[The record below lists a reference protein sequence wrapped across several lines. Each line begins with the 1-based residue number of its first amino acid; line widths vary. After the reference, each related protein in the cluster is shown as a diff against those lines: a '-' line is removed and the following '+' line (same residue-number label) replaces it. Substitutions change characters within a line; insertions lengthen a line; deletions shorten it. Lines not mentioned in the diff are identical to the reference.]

1 MRIYTGGIATE
12 TNTFSPLPTGLADYE
27 VWRDSNPES
36 GKGFFFSAAILAF
49 QEMARARG
57 WDLEFSLQAFAQP
70 AGLTVRSVYESLRD
84 EFLDGLEAILPVD
97 IVLLSLHG
105 AMVAEGYDECET
117 DILQRVRQRVGAR
130 TKIGVLLD
138 LHCDVP
144 REMTELADVIV
155 LYKEFPHTDVADR
168 ARDLFAL
175 TAAAAAGEIDPT
187 MGLFDCRMIGSYPTS
202 YGPLRTF
209 VDDMLAQ
216 EGKDKVL
223 SLSLVHG
230 FPWADVPGIGTRML
244 ALTDGDQELAE
255 KLAEEWGRRFFSL
268 RHQVNFDSLPVD
280 QALDKALA
288 CERRPVVLA
297 DQADNAGGGAP
308 SDSTVVLAELL
319 NRGVSE
325 AALGMMWDPMVVNI
339 ARAVGVGATLEVRLG
354 GKMGPTSGN
363 PLDLRVEVAAIHLD
377 MKQEW
382 PQDDNKALSVEVG
395 DAVRLHCQG
404 VDIIVNTRRGQV
416 LSPQVFSKL
425 GLDPTQMRLLVV
437 KSIHHFYGAF
447 APLAAEVIYTSA
459 PGAVAPKF
467 EGIPYTRVDLN
478 KYPWVDDP
486 FAAI

>member
-1 MRIYTGGIATE
+1 MHIYTGGIATE
-12 TNTFSPLPTGLADYE
+12 TNTFSPMPTGLADYD
-27 VWRDSNPES
+27 VWRANDPDS
-36 GKGFFFSAAILAF
+36 GVDFFFSAAILAF
-49 QEMARARG
+49 QEMARDRG
-57 WDLEFSLQAFAQP
+57 WDLTFSLQAFAQP

-84 EFLDGLEAILPVD
+84 EFLDALETILPVD
-97 IVLLSLHG
+97 MVLLSLHG
-105 AMVAEGYDECET
+105 AMVADGYDECET
-117 DILQRVRQRVGAR
+117 DILQRVRQLVGAQ

-138 LHCDVP
+138 LHCDVTQ
-144 REMTELADVIV
+144 EMTELADVIV
-155 LYKEFPHTDVADR
+155 LYKEFPHTDIADC
-168 ARDLFAL
+168 ARNLFEL
-175 TAAAAAGEIDPT
+175 TAAAAAGETNPT

-216 EGKDKVL
+216 EGKDNVL

-230 FPWADVPGIGTRML
+230 FPWADIPSIGTQML
-244 ALTDGDQELAE
+244 AITDSDQEQADR
-255 KLAEEWGRRFFSL
+255 LAEEWGRRFFSL

-288 CERRPVVLA
+288 IDSWPVVVA

-319 NRGVSE
+319 RRGVTE
-325 AALGMMWDPMVVNI
+325 TALGMMWDPIVVDI
-339 ARAVGVGATLEVRLG
+339 AKASGVGATLDVRLG
-354 GKMGPTSGN
+354 GKMGPTSGD
-363 PLDLRVEVAAIHLD
+363 PLDIRVEVAAIHLD

-382 PQDDNKALSVEVG
+382 PQDDNKSLIVEVG

-404 VDIIVNTRRGQV
+404 VDIIVNTKRGQV

-425 GLDPTQMRLLVV
+425 GIDPSQMRLLVV

-447 APLAAEVIYTSA
+447 APIAAEVIYMSA
-459 PGAVAPKF
+459 PGTVAPQFK
-467 EGIPYTRVDLN
+467 EIPYTRVDLN

-486 FAAI
+486 FSA